1 MKFLMVAYLAAS
13 SVFSDHEYEY
23 IRIVNLQQKP
33 IIEGTLNGKRAYFLL
48 DTGSDFTLL
57 NEGMSQRYGFS
68 ALERQHGESAHKALG
83 VGGNIVSFRLVH
95 NATIVL
101 GSTKLSANC
110 RAYDMSRLVDV
121 IRRKSGIEIVGI
133 IGSDA
138 MKRHGVIIDY
148 GNREVG
154 VISGRKPDPLPL
166 KPVTTSQTTFIKK

>member
-1 MKFLMVAYLAAS
+1 MKFIMVAYLAAS
-13 SVFSDHEYEY
+13 SAFSDHEYEY
-23 IRIVNLQQKP
+23 IRIINLQQKP

-68 ALERQHGESAHKALG
+68 ALEGQLGESAHKALG
-83 VGGNIVSFRLVH
+83 VGGKIVSFRSVH
-95 NATIVL
+95 NAAIVL
-101 GSTKLSANC
+101 GSTQLSTNC
-110 RAYDMSRLVDV
+110 RTYDMSRLVDV
-121 IRRKSGIEIVGI
+121 IRKKSGVEIVGI

-154 VISGRKPDPLPL
+154 VILRRKPDRLPL
-166 KPVTTSQTTFIKK
+166 KPLPTSQTIFLRK